1 MLSLC
6 VEKHL
11 LGGDV
16 NNCISFSP
24 DAGFLHFYDLR
35 IVTNFKIFVLS
46 CLNLVLFRLYVSEP
60 VGGNILYVVR
70 AET

>member
-24 DAGFLHFYDLR
+24 AAGFLHFYDLR
-35 IVTNFKIFVLS
+35 IVTNFKIFS
-46 CLNLVLFRLYVSEP
+46 SSRLVLFRLYVSEP